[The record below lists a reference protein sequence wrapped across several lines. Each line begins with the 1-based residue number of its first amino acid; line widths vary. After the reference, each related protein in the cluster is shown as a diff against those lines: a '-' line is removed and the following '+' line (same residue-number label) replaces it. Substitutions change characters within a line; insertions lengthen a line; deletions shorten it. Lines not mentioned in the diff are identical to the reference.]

1 VKNSFPVKFAAD
13 PDMRLMPTYGCG
25 PSPRL
30 RRFATGRFNI
40 AWLWLAVSAM
50 LMLPLVAGAQE
61 TSELVTGLQR
71 NVTFSAY
78 SPLSGSLEVAR
89 RTLSP
94 LANVEIARL
103 SAQLRPQA
111 IDLAQERFSAYV
123 PAQHPP
129 QGYAL
134 LVFIPPWQ
142 DSHLPPGWAAV
153 LDELGMIFVSAVK
166 SGNEEN
172 VIDRRIPLA
181 LLGAYNIMQGYP
193 VNPDRVYI
201 GGFSGG
207 SRVAMR
213 TALAYPDLFRGA
225 LLNAGSDPIGDKQA
239 LLPPDDLFAQFQ
251 GSTRLAYVTGSQDSW
266 NIQNDMLSRSSMQ
279 TWCVF
284 ATRVETMLNVGH
296 EAATAYSL
304 RRALSALEQRVPG
317 DPDKLSACRARI
329 AKELAADL
337 QHITQLID
345 RDKPHDA
352 QQSLTKLDI
361 RYGGLAATEIIQLE
375 QRIDSRR

>member
-1 VKNSFPVKFAAD
+1 MAWMGLAA
-13 PDMRLMPTYGCG
+13 
-25 PSPRL
+25 
-30 RRFATGRFNI
+30 
-40 AWLWLAVSAM
+40 SAM
-50 LMLPLVAGAQE
+50 SMLPSIASAQV
-61 TSELVTGLQR
+61 TSELVAGLQR
-71 NVTFSAY
+71 SVTFSAY
-78 SPLSGSLEVAR
+78 SPLSASLEVAR

-103 SAQLRPQA
+103 RDRLRPQA
-111 IDLAQERFSAYV
+111 IDLAQESFSAYV
-123 PAQHPP
+123 PAHRPP

-142 DSHLPPGWAAV
+142 DSRLPPGWATV
-153 LDELGMIFVSAVK
+153 LDELGMIFVSAAK

-181 LLGAYNIMQGYP
+181 LLGAYNVMQRYP
-193 VNPDRVYI
+193 VNPDRVYV

-213 TALAYPDLFRGA
+213 TAVAYPDLFRGA
-225 LLNAGSDPIGDKQA
+225 LLNAGSDPIGGKEA

-251 GSTRLAYVTGSQDSW
+251 NSTRLVYVTGSQDSW

-279 TWCVF
+279 TWCMF

-304 RRALSALEQRVPG
+304 RRALLALEQHAAV
-317 DPDKLSACRARI
+317 DADKLSACRARI

-337 QHITQLID
+337 HDIAQLID
-345 RDKPHDA
+345 RDKPHDGW
-352 QQSLTKLDI
+352 QSLTKLDV
-361 RYGGLAATEIIQLE
+361 RYGGLAAPESIQLE
-375 QRIDSRR
+375 QRIGSRR